1 MKCIR
6 LKNIILCILYLRI
19 RTTAINRLNRVNVN
33 ASVASQPAWERH
45 PQIVHRVAIIG
56 PSSSVHLHQLM
67 HTQRPHLPHACRHLA
82 SRYLLFLQ
90 RHWLCSESRL
100 PRWYLPPL
108 LPRLSGTAQQLP
120 PIRPVCQTRPLF
132 ASQFIGSQGTP
143 TVWATRAKNAR
154 SWFSRGRS
162 MCSASHH

>member
-132 ASQFIGSQGTP
+132 ASQLH
-143 TVWATRAKNAR
+143 
-154 SWFSRGRS
+154 WFSRYPDRLGYPGQKRPLLVSRGRS